1 MTVAVTDQ
9 TESLSRDVSA
19 PREAPPVV
27 PNAAMA
33 GREDR
38 AADFSV
44 ERMAYA
50 GILALALFVRLFALG
65 NAPLSPLEAAN
76 AWPAW
81 LQATG
86 QTPVGAA
93 TITPGSASP
102 LFYSGQLLL
111 FWVAGGSD
119 LWARFLPVVA
129 GVAMVGLAWLL
140 RERLGRSAA
149 LALAFLMA
157 VDPWL
162 VYFGR
167 LGDGTI
173 FGLFLG
179 LLALIALDKARGA
192 GARSWMW
199 LQVLAVSS
207 GLLVSS
213 GPVGWSMV
221 VVLLLNGA
229 LGGLPQGPWRDPEA
243 DTDRNLFELV
253 ALAGGALLLGATTWL
268 GNPAGLAMVGTSLGW
283 WLAQL
288 VSRGQDGYP
297 LTWAGIHWVTDQLL
311 VLVFGAVGAVQ
322 LLRGRHHGAHPGRPR
337 TGRLFLALWIAW
349 GLLLILLPGR
359 TPFALPILHLPLLLL
374 AGVGVGA
381 LIDGYPSSINWR
393 ESGIVL
399 LVCAALLL
407 SALFWLRI
415 LLMMT
420 QFDKVTAAVVLLL
433 VISAGFV
440 LAAHAIWSGW
450 LSTRWLGGV
459 LLFGVLMGVSLSS
472 MWHLSQVHQPSRP
485 DGLFRT
491 ETHPDVRN
499 LAADVATLSAQRIGD
514 AGEIPVLV
522 QMAAAPDPVL
532 GWNLRTMRRLSW
544 VLEPDTALV
553 NGRSPVV
560 ISLPAQTLMTDAN
573 YLGSAYKIRTG
584 WLPSALLAG
593 EGAPLDLPDQT
604 GFFQRLDYRFS
615 VFWSARLRSMLRWMV
630 YHEVPELPEMEERT
644 LWVEELISSQ

>member
-1 MTVAVTDQ
+1 M
-9 TESLSRDVSA
+9 A
-19 PREAPPVV
+19 P
-27 PNAAMA
+27 NTAMA

-38 AADFSV
+38 AAGFSV

-149 LALAFLMA
+149 LALALLMA

-192 GARSWMW
+192 GARGWMW

-213 GPVGWSMV
+213 GPVGWSML

-229 LGGLPQGPWRDPEA
+229 LGGLPHGPWRDPEA

-288 VSRGQDGYP
+288 VSGGQDGYP

-311 VLVFGAVGAVQ
+311 VLVFGAVGAVR

-337 TGRLFLALWIAW
+337 TG
-349 GLLLILLPGR
+349 G
-359 TPFALPILHLPLLLL
+359 
-374 AGVGVGA
+374 
-381 LIDGYPSSINWR
+381 
-393 ESGIVL
+393 
-399 LVCAALLL
+399 
-407 SALFWLRI
+407 
-415 LLMMT
+415 
-420 QFDKVTAAVVLLL
+420 
-433 VISAGFV
+433 
-440 LAAHAIWSGW
+440 
-450 LSTRWLGGV
+450 
-459 LLFGVLMGVSLSS
+459 
-472 MWHLSQVHQPSRP
+472 
-485 DGLFRT
+485 
-491 ETHPDVRN
+491 
-499 LAADVATLSAQRIGD
+499 
-514 AGEIPVLV
+514 
-522 QMAAAPDPVL
+522 
-532 GWNLRTMRRLSW
+532 
-544 VLEPDTALV
+544 
-553 NGRSPVV
+553 
-560 ISLPAQTLMTDAN
+560 
-573 YLGSAYKIRTG
+573 
-584 WLPSALLAG
+584 
-593 EGAPLDLPDQT
+593 
-604 GFFQRLDYRFS
+604 
-615 VFWSARLRSMLRWMV
+615 
-630 YHEVPELPEMEERT
+630 
-644 LWVEELISSQ
+644 